1 MRFSC
6 LSFDLIQARIGHLCS
21 TADGRLA
28 LANCYSLRAMIKP
41 HISVCICTY
50 RRPEYLKRL
59 LLALSLQDT
68 GDRFTYSIV
77 VADNDYLRSAEVVV
91 ADFAVASRIPIRY
104 CVEPQQN
111 IPLARNKA
119 VMNAE
124 GDFVAFIDDDEFPI
138 KHWLAF
144 LFKTLEEHKVDG
156 VLGPVKPHFDAP
168 PPRWV
173 VEGRFHDRPT
183 HRTGLR
189 LDWNYCRTGNVL
201 LRSQVFAQEAQPF
214 RPQCLSGEDQD
225 FFRRIIEKGRTVVWC
240 NEAVVYEVVPPAR
253 WKRGFLVKRAL
264 LRGVFSLRNHGFP
277 PVRILQS
284 VIAAPSY
291 AAALPVALVLG
302 QAKFMRCMF
311 QFSFHLGRLLALVGV
326 NPIKQ
331 PYITD

>member
-28 LANCYSLRAMIKP
+28 LANFYSLRAMIKP

-173 VEGRFHDRPT
+173 VEGR
-183 HRTGLR
+183 
-189 LDWNYCRTGNVL
+189 
-201 LRSQVFAQEAQPF
+201 E
-214 RPQCLSGEDQD
+214 
-225 FFRRIIEKGRTVVWC
+225 
-240 NEAVVYEVVPPAR
+240 
-253 WKRGFLVKRAL
+253 
-264 LRGVFSLRNHGFP
+264 
-277 PVRILQS
+277 
-284 VIAAPSY
+284 
-291 AAALPVALVLG
+291 
-302 QAKFMRCMF
+302 
-311 QFSFHLGRLLALVGV
+311 LAMC
-326 NPIKQ
+326 
-331 PYITD
+331 Y